1 MRADS
6 TAAGNFTEVPI
17 QKSGSPYCFPPFA
30 VADHLLVIRSSLQLI
45 VSTVTIMN
53 GIANSATEGR
63 ARMIDISN
71 PSAIPSDDPDHPFI
85 PSKTV
90 YEQHRQPIYACA
102 FNPYQPEGSVPIL
115 ATAAKNMIT
124 IYECPLD
131 SNKITL
137 VRSIKDPSPDMDIF
151 TLTWCYDI
159 TDKAHRIAFGGYSG
173 LIRLVDAGSGKL
185 LMNMYGHGDHVNE
198 MRTDPNNS
206 MVFASVSKDTTIRL
220 WNIRVHGPIAILG
233 GYEGHKDQI
242 LSLDWS
248 MDSKYIVSCSMDHSI
263 RLWYLG
269 TDKLQE
275 RIRDSMTLKGQANF
289 RKEIADDCQSG
300 RTIQIHY
307 PIAINT
313 DLHNDYVDCVRFLGH
328 YVVSKG
334 SDMSMVVFRFGSFG
348 EEFYKIRPKLQV
360 DTSALQLVRLD
371 LPDSDIWF
379 IKFDIDPLNRW
390 IVSGNKMGQ
399 LCMWDL
405 TDGLP
410 NVNMNVT
417 TKIAEC
423 CVRQICFSPDGRIVV
438 AVADDYSV
446 TRLERI
452 LEGEEVLWSITICS
466 REREIK
472 RKLSVTTASSDNQ
485 RSSNLRVKYSS
496 KGRILSTTIP
506 LSVAR
511 FAQMVEE
518 HEDIISFIEKEAV
531 FQ

>member
-1 MRADS
+1 
-6 TAAGNFTEVPI
+6 
-17 QKSGSPYCFPPFA
+17 
-30 VADHLLVIRSSLQLI
+30 
-45 VSTVTIMN
+45 
-53 GIANSATEGR
+53 
-63 ARMIDISN
+63 
-71 PSAIPSDDPDHPFI
+71 
-85 PSKTV
+85 
-90 YEQHRQPIYACA
+90 
-102 FNPYQPEGSVPIL
+102 
-115 ATAAKNMIT
+115 
-124 IYECPLD
+124 
-131 SNKITL
+131 
-137 VRSIKDPSPDMDIF
+137 MDIF

-173 LIRLVDAGSGKL
+173 LIRLIDVSSGNL

-206 MVFASVSKDTTIRL
+206 MIFASVSKDTTIRL

-233 GYEGHKDQI
+233 GYEGHKDQV

-248 MDSKYIVSCSMDHSI
+248 LDSKYIVSCSMDHSI

-275 RIRDSMTLKGQANF
+275 RIRDSMTLKGQVNF
-289 RKEIADDCQSG
+289 RKELADWCEHFSDCQSG

-328 YVVSKG
+328 YVISKLCYSSMIFLLISGRPSGIFQG
-334 SDMSMVVFRFGSFG
+334 SDMSVVIFRFGSFG

-360 DTSALQLVRLD
+360 DTSALQLARLD

-410 NVNMNVT
+410 MGNMTVA

-423 CVRQICFSPDGRIVV
+423 CIRQICFGANGRIIV

-452 LEGEEVLWSITICS
+452 FEGEEV
-466 REREIK
+466 
-472 RKLSVTTASSDNQ
+472 
-485 RSSNLRVKYSS
+485 
-496 KGRILSTTIP
+496 
-506 LSVAR
+506 
-511 FAQMVEE
+511 
-518 HEDIISFIEKEAV
+518 
-531 FQ
+531 

>member
-1 MRADS
+1 M
-6 TAAGNFTEVPI
+6 
-17 QKSGSPYCFPPFA
+17 
-30 VADHLLVIRSSLQLI
+30 
-45 VSTVTIMN
+45 MN
-53 GIANSATEGR
+53 GSAGLIR
-63 ARMIDISN
+63 NGCSRMIDISN
-71 PSAIPSDDPDHPFI
+71 PSLIPPDDPDHPFI

-102 FNPYQPEGSVPIL
+102 FNPYQPDGCVPVL

-131 SNKITL
+131 SNKIVL

-173 LIRLVDAGSGKL
+173 LIRLVDPSSGNL

-206 MVFASVSKDTTIRL
+206 MIFASVSKDTTIRL

-248 MDSKYIVSCSMDHSI
+248 LDSKYIVSCSMDHSI
-263 RLWYLG
+263 RLWHLG

-275 RIRDSMTLKGQANF
+275 RI
-289 RKEIADDCQSG
+289 
-300 RTIQIHY
+300 
-307 PIAINT
+307 PINT

-360 DTSALQLVRLD
+360 DTSALQLVRMD

-379 IKFDIDPLNRW
+379 IKFDIDPLNR
-390 IVSGNKMGQ
+390 IPSYCNTAGILNGPTAKKAKRRGRRLGKKRNDSDSG
-399 LCMWDL
+399 
-405 TDGLP
+405 
-410 NVNMNVT
+410 
-417 TKIAEC
+417 
-423 CVRQICFSPDGRIVV
+423 
-438 AVADDYSV
+438 
-446 TRLERI
+446 
-452 LEGEEVLWSITICS
+452 
-466 REREIK
+466 
-472 RKLSVTTASSDNQ
+472 SS
-485 RSSNLRVKYSS
+485 
-496 KGRILSTTIP
+496 
-506 LSVAR
+506 
-511 FAQMVEE
+511 
-518 HEDIISFIEKEAV
+518 EDSDMRTN
-531 FQ
+531 

>member
-1 MRADS
+1 MIIVTLLRFDDI
-6 TAAGNFTEVPI
+6 GPEV
-17 QKSGSPYCFPPFA
+17 
-30 VADHLLVIRSSLQLI
+30 
-45 VSTVTIMN
+45 
-53 GIANSATEGR
+53 EGPGCS
-63 ARMIDISN
+63 RMIDISN
-71 PSAIPSDDPDHPFI
+71 PSSIPPDDPDHPFI

-90 YEQHRQPIYACA
+90 YDVVVEWCQNLLCRLDEGFAGSLKPETTLADEFGSMSRKHEQHRQPIYACA
-102 FNPYQPEGSVPIL
+102 FNPYQPDGCVPVLATAVKNMEQHRQPIYACAFNPYQPDGCVPVL

-131 SNKITL
+131 SNKIVL

-173 LIRLVDAGSGKL
+173 LIRLVDPSSGNL

-206 MVFASVSKDTTIRL
+206 MIFASVSKDTTIRL

-242 LSLDWS
+242 LSL
-248 MDSKYIVSCSMDHSI
+248 
-263 RLWYLG
+263 
-269 TDKLQE
+269 
-275 RIRDSMTLKGQANF
+275 
-289 RKEIADDCQSG
+289 
-300 RTIQIHY
+300 
-307 PIAINT
+307 
-313 DLHNDYVDCVRFLGH
+313 
-328 YVVSKG
+328 G

-360 DTSALQLVRLD
+360 DTSALQLVRMD

-410 NVNMNVT
+410 AVNMIK
-417 TKIAEC
+417 KI
-423 CVRQICFSPDGRIVV
+423 
-438 AVADDYSV
+438 
-446 TRLERI
+446 
-452 LEGEEVLWSITICS
+452 
-466 REREIK
+466 
-472 RKLSVTTASSDNQ
+472 
-485 RSSNLRVKYSS
+485 
-496 KGRILSTTIP
+496 
-506 LSVAR
+506 
-511 FAQMVEE
+511 
-518 HEDIISFIEKEAV
+518 
-531 FQ
+531 

>member
-1 MRADS
+1 MKDS
-6 TAAGNFTEVPI
+6 SAAFMDE
-17 QKSGSPYCFPPFA
+17 YM
-30 VADHLLVIRSSLQLI
+30 SSTKDDC
-45 VSTVTIMN
+45 S
-53 GIANSATEGR
+53 
-63 ARMIDISN
+63 RMIDISN
-71 PSAIPSDDPDHPFI
+71 PSAIPPDDLDNPFVA
-85 PSKTV
+85 SKTV

-102 FNPYQPEGSVPIL
+102 FNPYQPDGCVPIL

-124 IYECPLD
+124 IYECPLN
-131 SNKITL
+131 SNRINL

-173 LIRLVDAGSGKL
+173 LIRLIDVSSGNL

-206 MVFASVSKDTTIRL
+206 MIFASVSKDTTIRL

-233 GYEGHKDQI
+233 GYEGHKDQV

-248 MDSKYIVSCSMDHSI
+248 LDSKYIVSCSMDHSI

-275 RIRDSMTLKGQANF
+275 RIRDSMTLKGQVNF
-289 RKEIADDCQSG
+289 RKELADDCQSG

-328 YVVSKG
+328 YVISKG
-334 SDMSMVVFRFGSFG
+334 SDMSVVIFRFGSFG

-360 DTSALQLVRLD
+360 DTSALQLARLD

-410 NVNMNVT
+410 MGNMTVA

-423 CVRQICFSPDGRIVV
+423 CIRQICFGANGRIIV

-452 LEGEEVLWSITICS
+452 FEGEEIPSYCNTSTLLNGPLV
-466 REREIK
+466 K
-472 RKLSVTTASSDNQ
+472 RPKKRGRRLRKRNSSDTVSSDENDVRMNQ
-485 RSSNLRVKYSS
+485 R
-496 KGRILSTTIP
+496 IC
-506 LSVAR
+506 
-511 FAQMVEE
+511 
-518 HEDIISFIEKEAV
+518 
-531 FQ
+531 